1 MEVIMARRGRGEF
14 ADSRDWSIRAAEA
27 LAAAKDMPPG
37 PNRDE
42 AMRRA
47 EQLRSAAEMKGYL
60 SSGELKAP
68 N

>member
-1 MEVIMARRGRGEF
+1 MARRVRGDF

-27 LAAAKDMPPG
+27 LAIAQTMPPG
-37 PNRDE
+37 PERDE
-42 AMRRA
+42 AIRKA